1 MIESMACGTP
11 VAGINCP
18 GGPAD
23 VIANMVDGL
32 LSSPENYAEAIL
44 SLFKNK
50 ELLREMKENA
60 RKKAVSDYSI
70 EETIRVLMDSVNS
83 ALRSI

>member
-1 MIESMACGTP
+1 MSCGVP
-11 VAGINCP
+11 VVALKGSV
-18 GGPAD
+18 GPD
-23 VIANMVDGL
+23 DIISNMVDGL